1 MQALLKKLNYRSE
14 SPVHLLFVPEDLG
27 ELPAYL
33 SASTRIIT
41 SLENDK
47 SSVLFAMVFAIK
59 LEVLESAVHTLAPL
73 LEGDAVLWIC
83 YPKASS
89 KRYRCDF
96 NRDTGWQVC
105 GKYNLEPVRQVAVNE
120 DWSALR
126 FRKTQYIKQ
135 LTRSSDMA
143 LGSEAKARISLK
155 KQA

>member
-1 MQALLKKLNYRSE
+1 MQALLKKLNYKSE
-14 SPVHLLFVPEDLG
+14 SPVHLLFVPEELS

-47 SSVLFAMVFAIK
+47 SSVVFAMVFATK
-59 LEVLESAVHTLAPL
+59 LEVLEPAVHTLAPL
-73 LEGDAVLWIC
+73 LEGDALLWIC
-83 YPKASS
+83 YPKGSS

-105 GKYNLEPVRQVAVNE
+105 GQYNLEPVRQVAVNE

-126 FRKTQYIKQ
+126 FRKTQFIKQ
-135 LTRSSDMA
+135 LTRSSEMA
-143 LGSEAKARISLK
+143 LGAEAKARLTQEK
-155 KQA
+155 KT